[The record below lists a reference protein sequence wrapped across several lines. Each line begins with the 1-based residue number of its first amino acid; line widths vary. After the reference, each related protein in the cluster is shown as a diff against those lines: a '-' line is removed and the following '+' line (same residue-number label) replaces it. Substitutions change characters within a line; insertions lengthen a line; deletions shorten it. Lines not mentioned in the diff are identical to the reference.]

1 MTAPRIYS
9 GTGTSTFF
17 RDHFFRYRYR
27 YFFSGPIFSSTGT
40 GTFCREQFFPVP
52 VPVSSKKR
60 ENSRDRDKTGTIWD
74 FFQRLTQCL
83 QHLIPFRAEVDI
95 LEDTDFFISWAL
107 MSKASSFSPT
117 SGQCRLC
124 LMEKSHIINFF
135 DMMLIGN
142 PLIFEKFLR

>member
-1 MTAPRIYS
+1 MQY
-9 GTGTSTFF
+9 
-17 RDHFFRYRYR
+17 
-27 YFFSGPIFSSTGT
+27 
-40 GTFCREQFFPVP
+40 
-52 VPVSSKKR
+52 
-60 ENSRDRDKTGTIWD
+60 
-74 FFQRLTQCL
+74 L

-142 PLIFEKFLR
+142 PLIFENFLR